1 MTFLWI
7 SNCGIQYLFIDDIS
21 ASWMIQGDN
30 NFSVAGIE
38 LQSWA
43 EVSLYISRTER
54 QKPQSTD
61 NGLFGIFAVQEG
73 HSDRVTKYIVHRWAY
88 TA

>member
-30 NFSVAGIE
+30 NSSIAGIE

-54 QKPQSTD
+54 QWP
-61 NGLFGIFAVQEG
+61 
-73 HSDRVTKYIVHRWAY
+73 
-88 TA
+88 